1 MKGLRRW
8 FLLAGGVVGLLIAAV
23 LGLYVWASLSTDDS
37 TIARALVWRESDV
50 GDQDRFPA
58 RQIPAGGRTSPLHVG
73 VEADLPV
80 SGEGEGLDG
89 FLRETDTLAFLVV
102 HDDRLVYERY
112 FDGATRE
119 SLQTSFSAAK
129 SFVSTLVGIAID
141 EGLIESVEDPVTDY
155 LPELAARDTRFRQ
168 ITLRHLLTMSSGI
181 RYREGGFP
189 SLGDDTYTYYGVDLR
204 DVALDR
210 VRIDGPPGVAWQY
223 NNYHPLLLGLVLERA
238 TGASV
243 SDFMATRLWRPLGA
257 EAAATWSIDSERS
270 GFEKMESGLNA
281 RPVDY
286 ARFGLLFLHNGKW
299 NGKRIVSEDWV
310 RAATGAEV
318 ATDSAFYHGYRYFWW
333 LDVNRPGRFYAL
345 GKYGQYIYVAPD
357 ADAVIVASG
366 GTGAS
371 TTPRGWPP
379 SGTSRISSSI
389 GRERAGRSAE
399 AALGRSYARN
409 SLGGER
415 RLSVIVL
422 GHSWDRAWARGILQ
436 RPAVRATSRLEE
448 AANAAPSGHSTYG
461 SGTSPN
467 RDRNSWAANVSMR
480 YVLSVARHIASP
492 VTVIDPIRLLSM
504 PPRKCG
510 PPESP

>member
-1 MKGLRRW
+1 MLV
-8 FLLAGGVVGLLIAAV
+8 GGAVGLLIAAV
-23 LGLYVWASLSTDDS
+23 LGVYVWASLSTDES

-58 RQIPAGGRTSPLHVG
+58 RQIPAGARTSPLRAG

-89 FLRETDTLAFLVV
+89 FLHETDTLAFLVV
-102 HDDRLVYERY
+102 HDDRLVHERY

-204 DVALDR
+204 DVALNR
-210 VRIDGPPGVAWQY
+210 VRIDGPPGVAWHY

-257 EAAATWSIDSERS
+257 EADATWSIDSERS

-310 RAATGAEV
+310 RAATGAE
-318 ATDSAFYHGYRYFWW
+318 ATTDSAFYHGYRYFWW

-357 ADAVIVASG
+357 ADAVVVRFG
-366 GTGAS
+366 RDWGVDN
-371 TTPRGWPP
+371 TTWLATFGDL
-379 SGTSRISSSI
+379 
-389 GRERAGRSAE
+389 ADQ
-399 AALGRSYARN
+399 LK
-409 SLGGER
+409 
-415 RLSVIVL
+415 
-422 GHSWDRAWARGILQ
+422 H
-436 RPAVRATSRLEE
+436 RP
-448 AANAAPSGHSTYG
+448 
-461 SGTSPN
+461 
-467 RDRNSWAANVSMR
+467 
-480 YVLSVARHIASP
+480 
-492 VTVIDPIRLLSM
+492 
-504 PPRKCG
+504 
-510 PPESP
+510 